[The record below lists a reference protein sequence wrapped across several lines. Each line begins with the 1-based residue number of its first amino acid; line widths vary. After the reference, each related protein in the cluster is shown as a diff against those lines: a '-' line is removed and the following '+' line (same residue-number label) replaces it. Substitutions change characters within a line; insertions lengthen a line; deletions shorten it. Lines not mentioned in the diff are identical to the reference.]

1 MQQERIIIDTDP
13 GVDDFLAL
21 SLALSSDK
29 FIIEGITIVFG
40 NNLNLRVMA
49 KNAAY
54 ALQLTKR
61 KCPIYMGC
69 SKPLDRGPYVDS
81 VGPDIHGPNALGGVP
96 YELLPEYE
104 ELIKDDMTASDFIM
118 KHIKENPD
126 QVSIITLGPLTNLGK
141 AIRQYPELPLHVN
154 RIGIMGGAFASFGNV
169 TPLAEANIYND
180 PDAAKIVFNGQWK
193 KFFIAPLNV
202 THKINM
208 DEEFLGEIK
217 KIGEIGK
224 TIYGSHQHYINYHN
238 VHFNQT
244 DIPCHDPTP
253 VIYFLFPEIFET
265 ITGHVDVETTGILT
279 SGVTLLDTRSYKK
292 SKYGQNSFNGL
303 GTVLMNVN
311 EPLFKQSTLQV
322 LKDRYKSI
330 HEE

>member
-1 MQQERIIIDTDP
+1 MHQERIIIDTDP

-21 SLALSSDK
+21 ALALSSDR
-29 FIIEGITIVFG
+29 FIIEGLTIVFG
-40 NNLNLRVMA
+40 NNTDLRVMA

-69 SKPLDRGPYVDS
+69 TKPIERGPYVDS
-81 VGPDIHGPNALGGVP
+81 EGAAIHGPNALGGVP

-104 ELIKDDMTASDFIM
+104 ELIKVDMTAADFIV

-126 QVSIITLGPLTNLGK
+126 QVSIITLGPLSNLAT
-141 AIRQYPELPLHVN
+141 AIRQYPELPQYVN
-154 RIGIMGGAFASFGNV
+154 RIGIMGGSFFNHGNV

-180 PDAAKIVFNGQWK
+180 PEAAKIVFNGQWK
-193 KFFIAPLNV
+193 NSTIAPLNV
-202 THKINM
+202 THKVNM

-217 KIGEIGK
+217 NIGEIGK
-224 TIYGSHQHYINYHN
+224 TIYFSHKHYINYHN
-238 VHFNQT
+238 VHFKVT

-253 VIYFLFPEIFET
+253 VVYFLYPDIFES
-265 ITGHVDVETTGILT
+265 ITGHVDVETTGKLT
-279 SGVTLLDTRSYKK
+279 SGVTLIDTRGYKNK
-292 SKYGQNSFNGL
+292 IYGQNSFNGQS
-303 GTVLMNVN
+303 TVLINTN
-311 EPLFKQSTLQV
+311 EPQFKKHILQV
-322 LKDRYKSI
+322 LKDRHKAL